1 MAKNKIQLTQH
12 GDKRQLSIVKE
23 RKIKNSFTGHPDF
36 SQNTVLATV
45 VLDKKTARWLVTSLA
60 GQIQ

>member
-36 SQNTVLATV
+36 SQDTVLATV
-45 VLDKKTARWLVTSLA
+45 DINKTTARWLVAAWETWE
-60 GQIQ
+60 